1 MSSPK
6 SDFLVE
12 ITPEILLNAY
22 RCGVFPMAKS
32 KNAKE
37 LYWIDPPHRGIIPLN
52 KAHISRSLRKTI
64 RSEQFEVRVDSNFDL
79 VVKSCA
85 EKTAKRD
92 TTWINRQIVR
102 LYSELFDMG
111 FCHTI
116 ETWKNGKLVGGL
128 YGVALNGA
136 FFGES
141 MFCRVTNSSKVALIY
156 LIARLIHGKYRL
168 LDTQFYSP
176 HLMTFGAI
184 EIMRTKFFEKLTQ
197 SMETSGDFSKL
208 SEFTTGNK
216 ILQIIDEHS
225 KAR

>member
-6 SDFLVE
+6 SDFLIE
-12 ITPEILLNAY
+12 TTPEILLNAY

-37 LYWIDPPHRGIIPLN
+37 LYWIDPPHRGVIPLD
-52 KAHISRSLRKTI
+52 KVHISRSLRKTI
-64 RSEQFEVRVDSNFDL
+64 QLEQFEIRVDSNFDL
-79 VVKSCA
+79 VIKSCA
-85 EKTAKRD
+85 EKTTKRD
-92 TTWINRQIVR
+92 TTWINRQITR
-102 LYSELFDMG
+102 LYSELFEMG

-116 ETWKNGKLVGGL
+116 EAWKNGKLVGGL

-141 MFCRVTNSSKVALIY
+141 MFYRVTNSSKVALIY
-156 LIARLIHGKYRL
+156 LIARLIHGKFRL

-176 HLMTFGAI
+176 HLMNFGAI
-184 EIMRTKFFEKLTQ
+184 EIVRAKFFEKLNQ

-225 KAR
+225 KVK